1 MNCGNNQLMCW
12 DIVKWD
18 IVTDEDFNKGVI
30 VRSQDVCELVGRC
43 DSSKPSCPRVK
54 NGFHIHT
61 SCMPGKSRPKLVLKH
76 CLSDGDGD
84 RTSEILEERYST
96 RSDSDLMSGHLF
108 LNWDDRLCRRSALKT
123 SNAYLLGL
131 YYHIKCGT
139 PAKSRQDL
147 ISYPFALACMQVKHR
162 HKCGPNNGQ
171 QAATDGPRRDVVQF
185 SD

>member
-1 MNCGNNQLMCW
+1 LVFLSSTPNFVHGKPKLRISARLAVAVGMNCGKNQPMCW
-12 DIVKWD
+12 DFVKWD

-30 VRSQDVCELVGRC
+30 VRSQDICELVDRC

-61 SCMPGKSRPKLVLKH
+61 RCMPGKSRPKLVLKH

-108 LNWDDRLCRRSALKT
+108 LN
-123 SNAYLLGL
+123 
-131 YYHIKCGT
+131 
-139 PAKSRQDL
+139 
-147 ISYPFALACMQVKHR
+147 
-162 HKCGPNNGQ
+162 
-171 QAATDGPRRDVVQF
+171 
-185 SD
+185 